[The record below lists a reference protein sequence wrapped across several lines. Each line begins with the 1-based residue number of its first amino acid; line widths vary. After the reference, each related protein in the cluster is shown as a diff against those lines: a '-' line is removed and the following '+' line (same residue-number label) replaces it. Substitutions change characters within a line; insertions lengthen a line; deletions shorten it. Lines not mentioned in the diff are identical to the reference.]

1 VGKPMEKIR
10 SIGELRKTVKRL
22 SATMECGECR
32 TLELGSVDLLTKAP
46 AVVME
51 VNLSLI
57 DIWEEEG
64 SVMMKVENRFGK
76 KCVEG
81 KK

>member
-1 VGKPMEKIR
+1 MGKIR
-10 SIGELRKTVKRL
+10 SMVELRKAVKDL
-22 SATMECGECR
+22 SVSMECGECR
-32 TLELGSVDLLTKAP
+32 TLELGSIDLLTKAP

-57 DIWEEEG
+57 DIWEEGE

-76 KCVEG
+76 KCMEG